1 MRTTPCPRSFLSASL
16 LAVVLAAASGP
27 AKAGRPLSVD
37 DANTNDAGAG
47 HVEMWVSRAPGST
60 VLNVAPAYAPIDGL
74 EFGVA
79 AARDT
84 SSKVTVG
91 TVQLKWRITPSQEV
105 GCNLGTSLGAS
116 RVSDG
121 GGHLRFLNGLVSCN
135 FGGQGSVHL
144 NLGVVKPSDGG
155 SVKTWGVAYERET
168 GPVTPH
174 LEFFGEKGGRPTAQ
188 VGLRGQ
194 LAEAWQLDGTVGRHD
209 GQTLYSVG
217 VKFQF

>member
-1 MRTTPCPRSFLSASL
+1 MHLAFRPRPVRTTPL
-16 LAVVLAAASGP
+16 LALLLAAASGS
-27 AKAGRPLSVD
+27 AMAGRPLSVD

-74 EFGVA
+74 EFGIAV
-79 AARDT
+79 ARDT
-84 SSKVTVG
+84 SSKVNVG
-91 TVQLKWRITPSQEV
+91 TVQLKWRITPSQEA

-121 GGHLRFLNGLVSCN
+121 GGHLRFLNGLASCN

-144 NLGVVKPSDGG
+144 NLGVVKPSGDA
-155 SVKTWGVAYERET
+155 SVKTWGVAYEREV

-174 LEFFGEKGGRPTAQ
+174 LEFFGEKGAKPTAQ
-188 VGLRGQ
+188 VGLRGK
-194 LAEAWQLDGTVGRHD
+194 LSEAWQLDGTVGRND
-209 GQTLYSVG
+209 GETLYSLG

>member
-1 MRTTPCPRSFLSASL
+1 MRTTPCPRSFRSVSL

-27 AKAGRPLSVD
+27 AWAGRPLSVD

-60 VLNVAPAYAPIDGL
+60 VLNVAPAYAPVDGL

-79 AARDT
+79 ASRDT

-144 NLGVVKPSDGG
+144 NLGVVKPSGD
-155 SVKTWGVAYERET
+155 SSAKTWGVAYERET

-174 LEFFGEKGGRPTAQ
+174 LEFFGEKGGKPTAQ